1 VIANVG
7 VANVLFECQFAW
19 WFPGIA
25 GIQIGVVWN
34 YSATSIF
41 LGARDE
47 RGMHFSYH
55 ACVEAFAQAILSNN
69 EKYITMQ
76 GL

>member
-1 VIANVG
+1 MSVWRMSCSSANLRG
-7 VANVLFECQFAW
+7 GFRALLEFKSAW
-19 WFPGIA
+19 SGI
-25 GIQIGVVWN
+25 IPRLQ
-34 YSATSIF
+34 SF

-47 RGMHFSYH
+47 RGMHFSYP